1 MAEIGSR
8 LGRLPFVLLLTVGL
22 LVSLIHCAGCDLGF
36 TGANVTA
43 VVMNFNQDFSPDTP
57 EQQLPCHSGHCLSH
71 VTAEYVAVVLTPA
84 DRIPRAPLSFE
95 EQFPRS
101 RAGLPRSNHPAPNL
115 QRGPLGSLSRV
126 VAATGNATI
135 CNGVSNGSAKSRA
148 VKARHGIFAMVRI
161 WLLAAVLALGA
172 AFPLAAH
179 DEKPSEEKH
188 DELAVKLSEKQVDAG
203 KFAISEVQG
212 GMLRK
217 RIAAPGSIAPSGEHI
232 ARVAV
237 RLLGTVAELR
247 KRLGD
252 TVQAGEV
259 VAVIESREVADA
271 KSEYLAARLV
281 FDLQQTLF
289 NRSTRL
295 FEGKILSE
303 NDFLRARTTFEDARV
318 KIEIARQKLFALS
331 LTAEQIEALPQQP
344 VETLRLQELRAP
356 IAGRV
361 AERRVELGSLVG
373 REGQESELFVIVN
386 LDVVWADL
394 AVPASELSSIHE
406 GQQITIAAGTGG
418 EPSPATIMF
427 VSPLLDKDTRAA
439 RVVASVDNA
448 ALKMA
453 AGLFHHRRDPDGC
466 KTPAAINGAENSFAI
481 LQGRYHRVR
490 PQRPRALKRARYP
503 SADRRGAWPK

>member
-1 MAEIGSR
+1 
-8 LGRLPFVLLLTVGL
+8 
-22 LVSLIHCAGCDLGF
+22 
-36 TGANVTA
+36 
-43 VVMNFNQDFSPDTP
+43 
-57 EQQLPCHSGHCLSH
+57 
-71 VTAEYVAVVLTPA
+71 
-84 DRIPRAPLSFE
+84 
-95 EQFPRS
+95 
-101 RAGLPRSNHPAPNL
+101 
-115 QRGPLGSLSRV
+115 
-126 VAATGNATI
+126 
-135 CNGVSNGSAKSRA
+135 
-148 VKARHGIFAMVRI
+148 MVRI
-161 WLLAAVLALGA
+161 WLLAALLVLDA
-172 AFPLAAH
+172 AFPLAARG
-179 DEKPSEEKH
+179 EKPGAGEEKH
-188 DELAVKLSEKQVDAG
+188 DEATIKLNDRQVDAG
-203 KFAISEVQG
+203 KFAVSEVQG
-212 GMLRK
+212 GMLSK
-217 RIAAPGSIAPSGEHI
+217 RITVPGAIVPSGDHI

-252 TVQAGEV
+252 AVQAGEV

-289 NRSTRL
+289 TRSTRL
-295 FEGKILSE
+295 FEGKVLSE

-344 VETLRLQELRAP
+344 VETLRRQELRAP

-373 REGQESELFVIVN
+373 REGQESELFVIVD
-386 LDVVWADL
+386 LSVVWADL
-394 AVPASELSSIHE
+394 AVSPSDLATIHE

-448 ALKMA
+448 ALKWRPGSFITA
-453 AGLFHHRRDPDGC
+453 EIPTDE
-466 KTPAAINGAENSFAI
+466 TPAAIVVPKTALQSLKGDTVVFVRTADGFEARKVSIGRQDARLAEVISGLAAGEHIASANTFI
-481 LQGRYHRVR
+481 L
-490 PQRPRALKRARYP
+490 K
-503 SADRRGAWPK
+503 ADLGKAEVEHDD